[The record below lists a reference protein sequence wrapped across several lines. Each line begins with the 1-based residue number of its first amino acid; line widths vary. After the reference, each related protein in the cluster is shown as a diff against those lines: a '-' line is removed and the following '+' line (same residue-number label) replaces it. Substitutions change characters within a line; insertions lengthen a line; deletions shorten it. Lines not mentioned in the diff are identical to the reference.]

1 MCVRTRFR
9 KMHEAR
15 DQLMRFMQAAVRD
28 RRVEVQGQEAI
39 NDGDIL
45 TMLIKA
51 NESESGK
58 YRLDDQEL
66 VSTRSNFPIFF

>member
-1 MCVRTRFR
+1 
-9 KMHEAR
+9 
-15 DQLMRFMQAAVRD
+15 MRFMQAAVRD

>member
-1 MCVRTRFR
+1 
-9 KMHEAR
+9 
-15 DQLMRFMQAAVRD
+15 MRFMQAAVRD
-28 RRVEVQGQEAI
+28 RRVEVQGQEEI